1 MRRLSALVIVLFI
14 VAGCDETQLLPERPT
29 NVPESAV
36 WGGGVDGGSWLVCK
50 LRKERSAYACEIY
63 WDSDGTLW
71 AKGTYLLRKVNWDEG
86 QKRSIY
92 IEAEGAP
99 EIVFN
104 YFDGQIIHLKGKF
117 VLVPHGIIDSP
128 FGDGHGKKQQ
138 YDLGEPVG
146 PESEY

>member
-14 VAGCDETQLLPERPT
+14 VAGCDKTQLLPERPT

-50 LRKERSAYACEIY
+50 PRKERYAYACEIY

-71 AKGTYLLRKVNWDEG
+71 AKGTYLLRKVNWDQG
-86 QKRSIY
+86 QKRAIY

-99 EIVFN
+99 EMAFN
-104 YFDGQIIHLKGKF
+104 YFDGKIIHLKGKF
-117 VLVPHGIIDSP
+117 VLVPHGIIDYP